1 MCPPNLNWNNWNC
14 HTCVADCLLGL
25 VLLYKACQSLAKLY
39 VHFDYILCCG

>member
-25 VLLYKACQSLAKLY
+25 VLLYKKTLCLFYKFRELY
-39 VHFDYILCCG
+39 CYSHK